1 MEALHNL
8 NPTSLADTLL
18 SLITAFVLGGI
29 IGIERQMRQRTAG
42 LRRPGAA
49 ALDLA
54 YVAAGRFDA
63 FYEMGLAPW
72 DVAAGALLVEEA
84 GGFVSNFQ
92 GGSSVL
98 FKKEIIAAHPSMGRD
113 FLALVSDKLA

>member
-42 LRRPGAA
+42 QGLDWPDTAVLRANGLP
-49 ALDLA
+49 
-54 YVAAGRFDA
+54 VAT
-63 FYEMGLAPW
+63 
-72 DVAAGALLVEEA
+72 
-84 GGFVSNFQ
+84 
-92 GGSSVL
+92 SSVSGMTISQL
-98 FKKEIIAAHPSMGRD
+98 RARGTARPRGP
-113 FLALVSDKLA
+113 L